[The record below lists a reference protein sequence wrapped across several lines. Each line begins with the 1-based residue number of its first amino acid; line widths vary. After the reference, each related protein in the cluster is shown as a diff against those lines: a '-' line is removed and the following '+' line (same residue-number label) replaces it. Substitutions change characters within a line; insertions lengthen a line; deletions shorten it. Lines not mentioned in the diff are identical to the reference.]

1 MQPAKQEQFAKFQ
14 PFFNFLKPKSHINGD
29 LICTMKNMLRWFRLN
44 SLKFN
49 LKKFKFSLLGDK
61 TCYEHG
67 LKINL
72 CSG

>member
-49 LKKFKFSLLGDK
+49 LKKFKF
-61 TCYEHG
+61 
-67 LKINL
+67 
-72 CSG
+72 